1 MSGSDTLI
9 FGCQVGGKCLWF
21 NESAPHVSTDMFI
34 VQGAPGVWDMHCQ
47 YEASGPGVGQFPD
60 LVSVRPQ
67 IPIPSLH
74 AFANLTSC
82 GKPLIEDLSGQCSA
96 HGNFF
101 FIQYQCAQYQDHCL
115 KTIMRCLPFSCLRV
129 LCSYRSPSWLA

>member
-1 MSGSDTLI
+1 M
-9 FGCQVGGKCLWF
+9 FVCQVGGKCLWF

-82 GKPLIEDLSGQCSA
+82 GKPLIEDLSGAVLRAWELLLHPVPVRSVPRSLP
-96 HGNFF
+96 
-101 FIQYQCAQYQDHCL
+101 QDHHAVPSL
-115 KTIMRCLPFSCLRV
+115 LLLASPVQLP
-129 LCSYRSPSWLA
+129 